1 MSKTPEIK
9 VAESLVNLTESHWF
23 NPAILGR
30 YLADQPYYTVDRV
43 MEMIVY
49 IIKEQSRRHDTE
61 VVDNLS
67 SEGILLARELYEC
80 VRAYKEGRE
89 FKNLKLPKSI
99 TDITKNITPIETK
112 SYRHSWINDTYE
124 DGTMNVQAVW

>member
-1 MSKTPEIK
+1 MNKTPEIK
-9 VAESLVNLTESHWF
+9 VAEALVNLTESHWF

-30 YLADQPYYTVDRV
+30 YLADQPYYTIDRI

-89 FKNLKLPKSI
+89 FKNLNLPKSI
-99 TDITKNITPIETK
+99 SHITKTQLPPQ
-112 SYRHSWINDTYE
+112 SYKIQREYEEKEFDDLNLIN
-124 DGTMNVQAVW
+124 

>member
-9 VAESLVNLTESHWF
+9 VAEQLVNLTESHWF

-61 VVDNLS
+61 VVDDLS

-89 FKNLKLPKSI
+89 FKNLKLPKSVSH
-99 TDITKNITPIETK
+99 ITKTQLPPQ
-112 SYRHSWINDTYE
+112 SYRINREYE
-124 DGTMNVQAVW
+124 EKEFDEINLIN

>member
-9 VAESLVNLTESHWF
+9 VAEALVNLTESHWF

-30 YLADQPYYTVDRV
+30 YLADQPYYTIDRI

-61 VVDNLS
+61 VVDDLS

-89 FKNLKLPKSI
+89 FKNLNLPKSI
-99 TDITKNITPIETK
+99 RDITSNIKPLETK

-124 DGTMNVQAVW
+124 DGTMNVQAVL

>member
-9 VAESLVNLTESHWF
+9 VAESLVKLTESHWF

-30 YLADQPYYTVDRV
+30 YLADQPYYTVDRI

-49 IIKEQSRRHDTE
+49 ILKEQSRKHDTE
-61 VVDNLS
+61 VVDELS

-89 FKNLKLPKSI
+89 FKNLMLPKSI
-99 TDITKNITPIETK
+99 RDITKTQLHPQAYKIQREYEEKVIDGVNL
-112 SYRHSWINDTYE
+112 IN
-124 DGTMNVQAVW
+124 